1 MGWCFL
7 STDEKPKVY
16 QVCIN
21 SDFHE
26 AKNAVNKA
34 IGFLK
39 DNNKNISSDDIS
51 DIKLSLNE
59 AVVNAIDHGNQKDV
73 NKNVFLQLRLK
84 ENSVTFKVAD
94 QGKGFDH
101 VNYISQYDEKHMKE
115 NGRGV
120 KLISSLMD
128 SVAFNFLGNE
138 IKFLKKKKKDG

>member
-7 STDEKPKVY
+7 SKNEKSKVY

-21 SDFHE
+21 SDFCK
-26 AKNAVNKA
+26 AKNAVNQA
-34 IGFLK
+34 IEFLK

-59 AVVNAIDHGNQKDV
+59 AIVNAIDHGNQKDI
-73 NKNVFLQLRLK
+73 NKNVFLQLKLK
-84 ENSVTFKVAD
+84 ENSVIFKVAD

-101 VNYISQYDEKHMKE
+101 VNYVSQYDEKHMKE

-138 IKFLKKKKKDG
+138 IKFLKKIKKDG

>member
-26 AKNAVNKA
+26 AKNAVNKV

-59 AVVNAIDHGNQKDV
+59 AVVNAIDHGNQGDV
-73 NKNVFLQLRLK
+73 SKNVFLQLKVK

-120 KLISSLMD
+120 KLISELMD

-138 IKFLKKKKKDG
+138 IKFLKKIKKDG

>member
-26 AKNAVNKA
+26 AKNAVNKV

-59 AVVNAIDHGNQKDV
+59 AVVNAIDHGNQGDV
-73 NKNVFLQLRLK
+73 SKNVFLQLKVK

-138 IKFLKKKKKDG
+138 IKFLKKIKKDG